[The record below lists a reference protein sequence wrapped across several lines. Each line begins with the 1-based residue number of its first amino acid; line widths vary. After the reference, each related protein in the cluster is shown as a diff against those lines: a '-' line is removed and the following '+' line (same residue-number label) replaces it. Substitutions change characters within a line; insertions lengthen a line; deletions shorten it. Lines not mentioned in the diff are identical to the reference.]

1 MADARHG
8 VQERG
13 KSDPIEAF
21 AIARAALREGVETL
35 PTARLARPRL
45 EIRQLG
51 LHRKRL
57 VDARKRAALAPTR
70 PLARLGEPRR
80 ALIHLAWQTKVTHRL
95 NRAARTVQVQS
106 ARDMISHAR
115 ELTRTITKPHEQL
128 AGLMKQVAPQLVAE
142 NGLSVLIGENY
153 REIDRD
159 QPLHQRRATRA
170 HLRMRPDPHVL
181 RTDRPSL
188 PRPRRQPPP
197 STSSSTT
204 PTASRLRSARH
215 KSHRLHDCVEP
226 QLSPPRIS

>member
-8 VQERG
+8 VHERG

-142 NGLSVLIGENY
+142 NGLSVLIGENTG
-153 REIDRD
+153 DRPVTSD
-159 QPLHQRRATRA
+159 AQLARISGCAPN
-170 HLRMRPDPHVL
+170 PHVL